1 MLKHIRKLILCAA
14 LFATA
19 GCAAKENIE
28 ADQLS
33 VKFFN
38 AGKADAILLYTDE
51 SAVLIDT
58 GLDGFAPYILHALN
72 ELDIQTLDTLILT
85 HFDKDH
91 IGSAD
96 EILESVEVGRVLVS
110 DWPKDS
116 DEYADLMA
124 ALETAGIESEVVFG
138 DDQVSFML
146 DGAEYTVD
154 GPDASDYDKDDSNNS
169 SLIVTVQYG
178 QTSFLLMG
186 DAQNE
191 RIKEFLS
198 QDSSEYD
205 VLKVPYH
212 GNYQKQLKNLIPSAD
227 PEYAVITCSASE
239 GGEAKTLDLLEEY
252 DVEVFLTSEGNVS
265 IVSDGKNITASYD

>member
-14 LFATA
+14 LFAAA
-19 GCAAKENIE
+19 GCAAQENIE

-58 GLDGFAPYILHALN
+58 GLDGFAPYILHTLN

-96 EILESVEVGRVLVS
+96 EILESVDVGRVLVS

-191 RIKEFLS
+191 RIEEFLS

-239 GGEAKTLDLLEEY
+239 GGEAKTLDLMEEY

>member
-14 LFATA
+14 LFAAA
-19 GCAAKENIE
+19 GCAAQENIE

-58 GLDGFAPYILHALN
+58 GLDGFAPYILHTLN

-96 EILESVEVGRVLVS
+96 EILESVDVGRVLVS

-239 GGEAKTLDLLEEY
+239 GGEAKTLDLMEEY

>member
-14 LFATA
+14 LFAAA
-19 GCAAKENIE
+19 GCAAQENIE

-58 GLDGFAPYILHALN
+58 GLDGFAPYILHTLN

-252 DVEVFLTSEGNVS
+252 DIEVFLTSEGNVS

>member
-14 LFATA
+14 LFAAA
-19 GCAAKENIE
+19 GCAAQENIE

-212 GNYQKQLKNLIPSAD
+212 GNYQKQLKNLVPSAD

>member
-14 LFATA
+14 LFAAA
-19 GCAAKENIE
+19 GCAAQENIE

-212 GNYQKQLKNLIPSAD
+212 VNYQKQLKNLIPSAD

>member
-14 LFATA
+14 LFAAA
-19 GCAAKENIE
+19 GCAAQENIE

-58 GLDGFAPYILHALN
+58 GLDGFAPYILHTLN

-212 GNYQKQLKNLIPSAD
+212 GNYQKQLKNMIPSAD

-252 DVEVFLTSEGNVS
+252 DIEVFLTSEGNVS

>member
-14 LFATA
+14 LFAAA
-19 GCAAKENIE
+19 GCAAQENIE

-96 EILESVEVGRVLVS
+96 EILESVDVGRVLVS
-110 DWPKDS
+110 DWSKDS
-116 DEYADLMA
+116 NEYADLMA

>member
-1 MLKHIRKLILCAA
+1 
-14 LFATA
+14 
-19 GCAAKENIE
+19 
-28 ADQLS
+28 
-33 VKFFN
+33 
-38 AGKADAILLYTDE
+38 
-51 SAVLIDT
+51 
-58 GLDGFAPYILHALN
+58 
-72 ELDIQTLDTLILT
+72 
-85 HFDKDH
+85 
-91 IGSAD
+91 
-96 EILESVEVGRVLVS
+96 
-110 DWPKDS
+110 
-116 DEYADLMA
+116 
-124 ALETAGIESEVVFG
+124 
-138 DDQVSFML
+138 ML

-252 DVEVFLTSEGNVS
+252 DIEVFLTSEGNVS

>member
-14 LFATA
+14 LFAAA
-19 GCAAKENIE
+19 GCAAQENIE

-58 GLDGFAPYILHALN
+58 GLDGFAPYILHTLN

-146 DGAEYTVD
+146 DGAEYTID

-212 GNYQKQLKNLIPSAD
+212 GNYQKQLKNLVPSAD

-252 DVEVFLTSEGNVS
+252 DIEVFLTSEGNVS

>member
-1 MLKHIRKLILCAA
+1 M
-14 LFATA
+14 
-19 GCAAKENIE
+19 
-28 ADQLS
+28 
-33 VKFFN
+33 
-38 AGKADAILLYTDE
+38 
-51 SAVLIDT
+51 LIDT
-58 GLDGFAPYILHALN
+58 GLDGFAPYILHTLN

-96 EILESVEVGRVLVS
+96 EILESVDVGRVLVS

-124 ALETAGIESEVVFG
+124 ALETTGIESEVVFG

-191 RIKEFLS
+191 RIEEFLS

-239 GGEAKTLDLLEEY
+239 GGETKTLDLLEEY
-252 DVEVFLTSEGNVS
+252 DIEVFLTSEGNVN

>member
-14 LFATA
+14 LFAAA
-19 GCAAKENIE
+19 GCAAQENIE

-191 RIKEFLS
+191 RIEEFLS

-239 GGEAKTLDLLEEY
+239 GGEAKTLDLMEEY

>member
-14 LFATA
+14 LFAAA
-19 GCAAKENIE
+19 GCAAQENIE

-58 GLDGFAPYILHALN
+58 GLDGFAPYILHTLN

-239 GGEAKTLDLLEEY
+239 GGEGKTLDLLEEY

>member
-14 LFATA
+14 LFAAA
-19 GCAAKENIE
+19 GCAAQENIE

-58 GLDGFAPYILHALN
+58 GLDGFAPYILHTLN

-198 QDSSEYD
+198 QDSSDYD

-212 GNYQKQLKNLIPSAD
+212 GNYQKQLKNLVPSAD

-252 DVEVFLTSEGNVS
+252 DIEVFLTSEGNVS

>member
-14 LFATA
+14 LFAAA
-19 GCAAKENIE
+19 GCAAQENIE

-58 GLDGFAPYILHALN
+58 GLDGFAPYILHTLN

-110 DWPKDS
+110 DWAKDS

-191 RIKEFLS
+191 RIEEFLS

-227 PEYAVITCSASE
+227 PEYAVITCSSSE

-252 DVEVFLTSEGNVS
+252 DVEVFLTSEGNVN

>member
-14 LFATA
+14 LFAAA
-19 GCAAKENIE
+19 GCAAQENIE

-38 AGKADAILLYTDE
+38 GGKADAILLYTDE

-110 DWPKDS
+110 DWLKDS
-116 DEYADLMA
+116 DEYGDLMA
-124 ALETAGIESEVVFG
+124 AL
-138 DDQVSFML
+138 
-146 DGAEYTVD
+146 
-154 GPDASDYDKDDSNNS
+154 
-169 SLIVTVQYG
+169 
-178 QTSFLLMG
+178 
-186 DAQNE
+186 
-191 RIKEFLS
+191 
-198 QDSSEYD
+198 
-205 VLKVPYH
+205 
-212 GNYQKQLKNLIPSAD
+212 
-227 PEYAVITCSASE
+227 
-239 GGEAKTLDLLEEY
+239 
-252 DVEVFLTSEGNVS
+252 
-265 IVSDGKNITASYD
+265 

>member
-14 LFATA
+14 LFAAA
-19 GCAAKENIE
+19 GCAAQENIE

-33 VKFFN
+33 IKFFN

-58 GLDGFAPYILHALN
+58 GLDGFAPYILHTLN

-252 DVEVFLTSEGNVS
+252 DIEVFLTSEGNVS

>member
-14 LFATA
+14 LFAAA
-19 GCAAKENIE
+19 GCAAQENIE

-58 GLDGFAPYILHALN
+58 GLDGFAPYILHTLN

-124 ALETAGIESEVVFG
+124 ALETAGIESEVIFG

-191 RIKEFLS
+191 RIEEFLS

>member
-14 LFATA
+14 LFAAA
-19 GCAAKENIE
+19 GCAAQENIE

-58 GLDGFAPYILHALN
+58 GLDGFAPYILHTLN

-146 DGAEYTVD
+146 DGAEYTID

-252 DVEVFLTSEGNVS
+252 DIEVFLTSEGNVS

>member
-14 LFATA
+14 LFAAA
-19 GCAAKENIE
+19 GCAAQENIE

-58 GLDGFAPYILHALN
+58 GLDGFAPYILHTLN

-239 GGEAKTLDLLEEY
+239 GGEAKTLDLMEKY

>member
-14 LFATA
+14 LFAAA
-19 GCAAKENIE
+19 GCAAQENIE

-96 EILESVEVGRVLVS
+96 EILESVDVGRVLVS

-124 ALETAGIESEVVFG
+124 ALEKAGIESEVVFG

-191 RIKEFLS
+191 RIEEFLS

-239 GGEAKTLDLLEEY
+239 GGETKTLDLLEEY
-252 DVEVFLTSEGNVS
+252 DIEVFLTSEGNVN

>member
-14 LFATA
+14 LFAAA
-19 GCAAKENIE
+19 GCAAQENIE

-96 EILESVEVGRVLVS
+96 EILESVDVGRVLVS

-191 RIKEFLS
+191 RIEEFLS

-239 GGEAKTLDLLEEY
+239 GGETKTLDLLEEY
-252 DVEVFLTSEGNVS
+252 DIEVFLTSEGNVN

>member
-14 LFATA
+14 LFAAA
-19 GCAAKENIE
+19 GCAAQENIE

-58 GLDGFAPYILHALN
+58 GLDGFAPYILHTLN

-239 GGEAKTLDLLEEY
+239 GGEAKTLDLMEEY

>member
-14 LFATA
+14 LFAAA
-19 GCAAKENIE
+19 GCAAQENIE

-58 GLDGFAPYILHALN
+58 GLDGFAPYILHTLN

-191 RIKEFLS
+191 RIEEFLS

-252 DVEVFLTSEGNVS
+252 DIEVFLTSEGNVS

>member
-14 LFATA
+14 LFAAA
-19 GCAAKENIE
+19 GCAAQENIE

-58 GLDGFAPYILHALN
+58 GLDGFAPYILHTLN

-96 EILESVEVGRVLVS
+96 EILESVDVGRVFVS

-146 DGAEYTVD
+146 DGAEYTID

-212 GNYQKQLKNLIPSAD
+212 GNYQKQLKNLIASAD

>member
-14 LFATA
+14 LFAAA
-19 GCAAKENIE
+19 GCAAQENIE

-58 GLDGFAPYILHALN
+58 GLDGFAPYILHTLN

-138 DDQVSFML
+138 DDQVSFMM

-239 GGEAKTLDLLEEY
+239 GGEAKTLDLMEEY

>member
-14 LFATA
+14 LFAAA
-19 GCAAKENIE
+19 GCAAQENIE

-58 GLDGFAPYILHALN
+58 GLDGFAPYILHTLN

-96 EILESVEVGRVLVS
+96 EILESVDVGRVLVS

-116 DEYADLMA
+116 DEYTDLMA
-124 ALETAGIESEVVFG
+124 ALETTGIESEVVFG

-191 RIKEFLS
+191 RIEEFLS

-252 DVEVFLTSEGNVS
+252 DIEVFLTSEGNVS

>member
-14 LFATA
+14 LFAAA
-19 GCAAKENIE
+19 GCAAQENIE

-58 GLDGFAPYILHALN
+58 GLDGFAPYILHTLS

-96 EILESVEVGRVLVS
+96 EILESVDVGRVLVS

-124 ALETAGIESEVVFG
+124 ALETTGIESEVVFG

-191 RIKEFLS
+191 RIEEFLS

-252 DVEVFLTSEGNVS
+252 DIEVFLTSEGNVS
-265 IVSDGKNITASYD
+265 IVSDGKIITASYD